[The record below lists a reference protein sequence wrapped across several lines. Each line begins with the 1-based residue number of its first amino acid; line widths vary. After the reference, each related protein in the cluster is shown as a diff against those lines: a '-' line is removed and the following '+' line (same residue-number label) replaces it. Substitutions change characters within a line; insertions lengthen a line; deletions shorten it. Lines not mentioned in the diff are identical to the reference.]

1 MAYWNNGGH
10 DMFRNLPADVETHLS
25 TLPAF
30 ANDRAYPAFSNFAA
44 NSNPGSGGLNDGDIE
59 GAINRGLRWSD
70 VQDTAEGF
78 GVTVTADPTV
88 ARLPAR
94 VDVTLRRL
102 TAFVVAPNAAL
113 RVTVGDQARTVRADA
128 DGRVTIENV
137 ELTVVPVRIEV
148 SR

>member
-1 MAYWNNGGH
+1 
-10 DMFRNLPADVETHLS
+10 
-25 TLPAF
+25 
-30 ANDRAYPAFSNFAA
+30 
-44 NSNPGSGGLNDGDIE
+44 
-59 GAINRGLRWSD
+59 

-78 GVTVTADPTV
+78 GVTVTADPAV

-113 RVTVGDQARTVRADA
+113 RVTVG
-128 DGRVTIENV
+128 
-137 ELTVVPVRIEV
+137 EV